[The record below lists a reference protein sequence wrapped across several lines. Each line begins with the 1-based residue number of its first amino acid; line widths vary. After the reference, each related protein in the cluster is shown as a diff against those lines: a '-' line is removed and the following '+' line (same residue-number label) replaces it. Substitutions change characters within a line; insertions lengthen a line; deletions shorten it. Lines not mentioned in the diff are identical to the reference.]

1 MLRYFVHADQKFIM
15 PTITEFIFFKS
26 IDIWPSLFII
36 IGKAWSY
43 MKFKAH
49 MAKILWECI
58 HSLERGDIGYLTK
71 AKHIPKG
78 QF

>member
-1 MLRYFVHADQKFIM
+1 MLRYFVHENQIFLIQQL
-15 PTITEFIFFKS
+15 PIFIFS
-26 IDIWPSLFII
+26 NAIDIWPSLFLI

-58 HSLERGDIGYLTK
+58 HSLERGDVWVSYES
-71 AKHIPKG
+71 
-78 QF
+78 